1 MNHLFSLISVILF
14 KEDKEIIWK
23 VNPMSETILK
33 ISLQEK
39 VV

>member
-1 MNHLFSLISVILF
+1 
-14 KEDKEIIWK
+14 
-23 VNPMSETILK
+23 MSETILK